1 MGMWRRVIASI
12 VYKVMLSLPDGG
24 PMIYAKNAL
33 REPPH
38 RCVVYSPGK
47 MDLLRYKVC
56 HYSKFG
62 PSCAF
67 ISLKHLQSE
76 NSFTLND
83 SPINL
88 FMGDFSCGV
97 STGTWRFNEHGYAKS
112 SITAGK

>member
-1 MGMWRRVIASI
+1 
-12 VYKVMLSLPDGG
+12 
-24 PMIYAKNAL
+24 MIYAKNAL